1 MTQFTDLPTAE
12 FAFPGPLRDRLV
24 ESILQG
30 TKTSTT
36 STLIEYEIENE
47 ELPEVGDRSVAIDSS
62 GKGVGVIEVTQVRI
76 ERLADVDL
84 AHAVDEG
91 EGFASVSEWC
101 RDHLSFWES
110 SEMRAAMGDPGFTV
124 SSDSKLVLTRFE
136 LIARL

>member
-1 MTQFTDLPTAE
+1 MTQFTDLPLAE

-30 TKTSTT
+30 MKTSTT
-36 STLIEYEIENE
+36 STLVEYEIENE
-47 ELPEVGDRSVAIDSS
+47 KLPEVGDRSVMIDSS

-91 EGFASVSEWC
+91 EGFASVSEWR
-101 RDHLSFWES
+101 RDHLAYWES
-110 SEMRAAMGDPGFTV
+110 PEMRAAMRDPGFTV
-124 SSDSKLVLTRFE
+124 SSDSMLVLTRFE